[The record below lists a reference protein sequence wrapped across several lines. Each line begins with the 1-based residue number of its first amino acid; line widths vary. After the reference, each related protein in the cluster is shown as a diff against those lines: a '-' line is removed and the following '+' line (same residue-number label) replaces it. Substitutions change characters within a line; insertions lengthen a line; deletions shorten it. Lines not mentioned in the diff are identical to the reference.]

1 MEPTSDVGPS
11 EETAEY
17 TVGAT
22 RASEEDLPTIV
33 ESLRHDIERVVP
45 HVLKILRRDEDAYR
59 KRVDSLT
66 REAREVATWPLAVGV
81 HAFLER
87 MRRTDM
93 SSELLSSIEVD
104 LGALL
109 QAHGFSTFGR
119 PGESFDPDCH
129 EATSASSDSDD
140 VRAWVVDEVVV
151 AGLKWLE
158 RVVQKAVVTVSAGE
172 QHSTQREK
180 FDSDDLRG
188 RVGA

>member
-1 MEPTSDVGPS
+1 MELTSDVGPS
-11 EETAEY
+11 EETAEDA
-17 TVGAT
+17 VGAT
-22 RASEEDLPTIV
+22 KVVEGDLPAIV

-45 HVLKILRRDEDAYR
+45 HVLNILRRDEDAHR

-66 REAREVATWPLAVGV
+66 REAREAATWPLALGV

-109 QAHGFSTFGR
+109 SAHGFSTFGR
-119 PGESFDPDCH
+119 PGESFDPDRH
-129 EATSASSDSDD
+129 EATSTSSDSDD
-140 VRAWVVDEVVV
+140 VRTWVVDEVIV

-158 RVVQKAVVTVSAGE
+158 RVVQKAVVTVGAGE
-172 QHSTQREK
+172 QHATQREK
-180 FDSDDLRG
+180 LDSDDPQWRT
-188 RVGA
+188 GA